1 MRPVNSGSSRI
12 VIFSRMNRIHF
23 LSYFK
28 CVIYTVQIVI
38 IVVDVE
44 SVLIRCRT
52 HAAGDNVRSHRLA
65 ATYWIYLGRDN
76 RRTEIGG
83 NRAALERRL
92 ALQAIQ
98 TTLVRVMLYVASYA
112 AWILA
117 SGAARG

>member
-1 MRPVNSGSSRI
+1 
-12 VIFSRMNRIHF
+12 MNRIHF

-38 IVVDVE
+38 VVVDVDP
-44 SVLIRCRT
+44 VLIRSRA
-52 HAAGDNVRSHRLA
+52 HAASDNIRSHRLA

-83 NRAALERRL
+83 NRAALEHRL

-98 TTLVRVMLYVASYA
+98 TTLVRVVLYVASYA
-112 AWILA
+112 TGILTA
-117 SGAARG
+117 GAARC